1 MCCSDTQGWLGF
13 PWPLCLK
20 RGWAKRC
27 STLPWPV
34 SGWSLQFVFF
44 FLLPARPNPGGARLC
59 QGCAC
64 APRRARPA
72 LDVAPPGLHCASRGG
87 RKTAAISRRPGERP
101 PSCAHSRGLRD
112 TPQAMGSLPRLQC
125 QQYTARSAKDP
136 SNNNPLRSG
145 RGLGAPS
152 PQAVHQPMPATPG
165 TSVPCLHAQCL
176 RPTSAD
182 RQDRRPPE
190 PGRDRA
196 AVHQDAG
203 KPLCGRVQRRGYTP
217 ARAQAPPAGAQR
229 RALALTPES
238 RPAVSCDALQGGST
252 ARRRTGAGRA
262 APRLGAGRLL
272 LGKQPSAARRAAPR
286 QGQGGETIL
295 AVGEERD
302 AM

>member
-1 MCCSDTQGWLGF
+1 
-13 PWPLCLK
+13 
-20 RGWAKRC
+20 
-27 STLPWPV
+27 
-34 SGWSLQFVFF
+34 
-44 FLLPARPNPGGARLC
+44 
-59 QGCAC
+59 
-64 APRRARPA
+64 
-72 LDVAPPGLHCASRGG
+72 VAFEG

-125 QQYTARSAKDP
+125 QQYTAQSAKDQ

-176 RPTSAD
+176 LPTSAD
-182 RQDRRPPE
+182 RQDRRPPG

-217 ARAQAPPAGAQR
+217 AHTQAPPAGAQR
-229 RALALTPES
+229 RALGLTPES
-238 RPAVSCDALQGGST
+238 PPAVSCDALQGGST

-262 APRLGAGRLL
+262 APRLGAGRRLP
-272 LGKQPSAARRAAPR
+272 GRQPRAARRAAPR
-286 QGQGGETIL
+286 KWQGGATMLTARSGSAWQRTQPYGGGRTRREASMPWL
-295 AVGEERD
+295 LLS
-302 AM
+302 AMRGV

>member
-1 MCCSDTQGWLGF
+1 M
-13 PWPLCLK
+13 
-20 RGWAKRC
+20 
-27 STLPWPV
+27 
-34 SGWSLQFVFF
+34 
-44 FLLPARPNPGGARLC
+44 
-59 QGCAC
+59 
-64 APRRARPA
+64 
-72 LDVAPPGLHCASRGG
+72 
-87 RKTAAISRRPGERP
+87 
-101 PSCAHSRGLRD
+101 RGLRRTENRSD
-112 TPQAMGSLPRLQC
+112 QPQARGAAPELRPAPRPPRHSAGHGKPSTAPDPRH
-125 QQYTARSAKDP
+125 TARLVKDH

-238 RPAVSCDALQGGST
+238 PPAVSCDALQGGST

-262 APRLGAGRLL
+262 APRLGAGRRL

-295 AVGEERD
+295 LPGAEVCGRGLSRMREARD
-302 AM
+302 VR